1 MSYMVARMQKM
12 KVGNLGGAFR
22 HNERIYENHSNKD
35 IDSKKSNLNYELTDR
50 NRKMSYESQIKDYVN
65 ENKISNR
72 AIRKDAVLCDEWIIT
87 SDKKFF
93 ENLSP
98 EETREFFE
106 TAKDYFAQNYGEQ
119 NIAYASVHLDES
131 TPHMHM
137 GVVPMRD
144 GKLSSKAMFDRAE
157 LLKIQDELPKHM
169 KEHGFDLERGSLNS
183 DAKHLSVAEFKQE
196 IAFKE
201 VESELVQDYGAPEFI
216 NTNTGEFVTPKELQE
231 AQKVADLMGDKVE
244 LTVRETSFEEK
255 LDWVKNK
262 QNLELQRLD
271 EVKKPLEK
279 EVQGLE
285 SLLNEKH
292 EELSKIDFKVSE
304 GLSELSEAEE
314 YINTL
319 ETRSKALEAKITA
332 FESENLK
339 LAKQNARLTD
349 LKIMDEGELGQ
360 IKPKKG
366 LLGNER
372 VELTKEQF
380 EEFKGLI
387 YRSKN
392 LIHQKELE
400 LKQAQSQVPLR
411 GSKNG
416 FEAQLQKAK
425 DKMKGDNVKALK
437 DELKALKDE
446 NSVLKQKNAKM
457 ADKLKELMPD
467 KAFKLFMDELKK
479 ITPIVKVVTKV
490 IEKIISI

>member
-35 IDSKKSNLNYELTDR
+35 IDPKKSNLNYELTDR

-392 LIHQKELE
+392 VIHQKELE
-400 LKQAQSQVPLR
+400 LKPMSFYFYLC
-411 GSKNG
+411 
-416 FEAQLQKAK
+416 F
-425 DKMKGDNVKALK
+425 
-437 DELKALKDE
+437 
-446 NSVLKQKNAKM
+446 
-457 ADKLKELMPD
+457 
-467 KAFKLFMDELKK
+467 
-479 ITPIVKVVTKV
+479 
-490 IEKIISI
+490 

>member
-35 IDSKKSNLNYELTDR
+35 IDPKKSNLNYELTDR

-216 NTNTGEFVTPKELQE
+216 NTNTGEFVTPRELQE

-304 GLSELSEAEE
+304 GLSELQEAEE

-366 LLGNER
+366 LLGSER

-400 LKQAQSQVPLR
+400 LQQAKSQVPLR

-437 DELKALKDE
+437 DEIKALKDE